1 MIIKNIEAWY
11 LIMPLS
17 KPIQDARDDIFQRS
31 SVIVKVETED
41 GREGWGESASFAGAG
56 ELVMSCIDFIKG
68 RYIGRSALRP
78 AQLFDENYKSTQ
90 HFGRRG
96 VVLNVLSGIDI
107 ALWDLVGKRAN
118 LPLNVLLGSVRE
130 EINGY
135 FNAGYYSEDHREF
148 LKESLRGCIE
158 RGSNA
163 TKIKIGRY
171 GIEDDVWRI
180 KTARE
185 ILGSSRDL
193 MVDANAC
200 LTPYQLEQLDPVMF
214 ETRCR
219 WIEEPVPLQNLKTL
233 GRLRS
238 RLKTPIAGYELEMTL
253 NGYAELIRAGAV
265 DIVQP
270 DVIWSGGITECSRI
284 ASICA
289 AENLEYIPHNFASV
303 ISLAANAQIC
313 AVAPT
318 GGWLE
323 VDYNDNPFL
332 WEFDESNNWQFK
344 DGIIKLPD
352 QPGLGVSPSM
362 AFIKEYEVKL

>member
-1 MIIKNIEAWY
+1 MIIKNIEAWH
-11 LIMPLS
+11 LMMPLS
-17 KPIQDARDDIFQRS
+17 RPIQDARDDITHRS
-31 SVIVKVETED
+31 CVLVKVETED
-41 GREGWGESASFAGAG
+41 GQEGWGECASFAGAG
-56 ELVMSCIDFIKG
+56 ELVLSCVDFMKS

-78 AQLFDENYKSTQ
+78 AQLFDEQYKTTQ

-118 LPLNVLLGSVRE
+118 LPVNVLLGSVRE
-130 EINGY
+130 TLNGY
-135 FNAGYYSEDHREF
+135 FNAGYYVEDHREF
-148 LKESLRGCIE
+148 LKESLNGCVMRGTK
-158 RGSNA
+158 A
-163 TKIKIGRY
+163 VKIKIGRY
-171 GIEDDVWRI
+171 GYDDDVWRI
-180 KTARE
+180 KTGRE

-200 LTPYQLEQLDPVMF
+200 LTPYQLQQLDPVML

-219 WIEEPVPLQNLKTL
+219 WIEEPVPLQSLKAL
-233 GRLRS
+233 KRLRS
-238 RLKTPIAGYELEMTL
+238 SLKTPIAGYELEMTL
-253 NGYAELIRAGAV
+253 NGYAELIRAGTI

-270 DVIWSGGITECSRI
+270 DVIWSGGITDCSRI

-303 ISLAANAQIC
+303 ISLAANAQVC

-332 WEFDESNNWQFK
+332 WELDDFNDWKFE
-344 DGIIKLPD
+344 DGVIKLSK
-352 QPGLGVSPSM
+352 QPGIGVSPSM